1 MRETPWGM
9 VWAFGDGK
17 MYTVSFNSCWS
28 STFSYLTGVRALSSE
43 YTPSELRVYITGDG
57 ADVYEDSFL
66 KVARRTED
74 ENFTPTLILVGI
86 RLGID
91 RVTPAYWEALKESL
105 KLPQSIGIA
114 G

>member
-1 MRETPWGM
+1 M

-17 MYTVSFNSCWS
+17 MYTVSFNGCFLSTPSC
-28 STFSYLTGVRALSSE
+28 LTWDRALSSE

-66 KVARRTED
+66 KVAIRTD
-74 ENFTPTLILVGI
+74 DDSFIPTLILVGI